1 MKLLRPLL
9 ALVPLI
15 AAAQGPDLAVAF
27 QRRQLPNGLTAILV
41 HRPGAPGV
49 SVRLAAKVGSAED
62 PQGQSGLLAVC
73 ARALAPALPAAPAP
87 SDPALLE
94 ELDQRWEALLAER
107 RFRGLE
113 EARAAYTLSKPT
125 ADPAREASL
134 RSAYGAALARAQA
147 PAEGGPADLLEIGG
161 AHTLW
166 GRDLPPDELAA
177 WCQAMA
183 GGLRSLELRGFH
195 AHREALANA
204 RPRPGLERLEG
215 LLRQEAY
222 PAGAVARPVLG
233 WSAETALLR
242 RTDARA
248 FAARAFAPGNLAL
261 LMVGDLRWADVD
273 GILAATFGA
282 LEPREALEPALH
294 LEPLAAADRR
304 VFHDMD
310 DTAAYMVAWRVPGLG
325 HPDHPALEVAA
336 GLLGGGR
343 TGRLVTRLLEG
354 PGLAR
359 AAGVSLG
366 RSGRADG
373 NLFTA
378 WAEARGDRT
387 PSELAQPL
395 GGEIDRLRSQAPG
408 ADQVARVLAR
418 ARSER
423 ARELENPSRLATA
436 FARAWAA
443 TGDEASYVLALE
455 RLAAVRPEDVQR
467 AVKAH
472 LREKGGVQAIGVRP
486 RRAVLGDDTLEGDI
500 AELLT
505 KLVQRQ
511 YPNDNMKV
519 GDEVRGQLD
528 QILSLSVE
536 QQRQIRDEL
545 RKKVGEALP
554 AKEKQP

>member
-1 MKLLRPLL
+1 MKLFRPFL

-15 AAAQGPDLAVAF
+15 ASAQGPDLAVAF
-27 QRRQLPNGLTAILV
+27 QRKQLPNGLTAILV
-41 HRPGAPGV
+41 HRPGAAGV
-49 SVRLAAKVGSAED
+49 AVRLAAKVGSAED
-62 PQGQSGLLAVC
+62 PAGQSGLLAVC
-73 ARALAPALPAAPAP
+73 ARSLAPGPAPAP
-87 SDPALLE
+87 ADPALLE
-94 ELDQRWEALLAER
+94 ELDRNWEALLAER
-107 RFRGLE
+107 RFRSLE

-125 ADPAREASL
+125 ADPAREAAL

-147 PAEGGPADLLEIGG
+147 TAEAGPAALLEIGRD
-161 AHTLW
+161 HTLW
-166 GRDLPPDELAA
+166 GRDLAREELEA
-177 WCQAMA
+177 WCEAMA
-183 GGLRSLELRGFH
+183 GGLRGLELPGFH
-195 AHREALANA
+195 PLRDALAA
-204 RPRPGLERLEG
+204 APPAPGLERLED

-222 PAGAVARPVLG
+222 PASPTARPALG

-242 RTDARA
+242 RADARA

-261 LMVGDLRWADVD
+261 LIVGDVPWSEVD
-273 GILAATFGA
+273 RILAATFAG
-282 LEPREALEPALH
+282 LEAREVLEPALC
-294 LEPLAAADRR
+294 LQPLGPADRR

-343 TGRLVTRLLEG
+343 TGRLVTHLLEG

-359 AAGVSLG
+359 AVGVRLG

-378 WAEARGDRT
+378 WAEARGERT

-395 GGEIDRLRSQAPG
+395 GGDIDRLRSQAPG
-408 ADQVARVLAR
+408 ADQVARVVAR
-418 ARSER
+418 ARAER
-423 ARELENPSRLATA
+423 ALELEDPSRLATA

-455 RLAAVRPEDVQR
+455 RLAAVKPEDVQR

-472 LREKGGVQAIGVRP
+472 LREKGGVQAIGLRP
-486 RRAVLGDDTLEGDI
+486 RRAALGDDTLEGDI

-511 YPNDNMKV
+511 HPNDNLKV

-528 QILSLSVE
+528 QILTLSVE

-545 RKKVGEALP
+545 RRKVNELP
-554 AKEKQP
+554 PSKEKQP

>member
-1 MKLLRPLL
+1 
-9 ALVPLI
+9 
-15 AAAQGPDLAVAF
+15 
-27 QRRQLPNGLTAILV
+27 
-41 HRPGAPGV
+41 
-49 SVRLAAKVGSAED
+49 VG
-62 PQGQSGLLAVC
+62 
-73 ARALAPALPAAPAP
+73 
-87 SDPALLE
+87 
-94 ELDQRWEALLAER
+94 
-107 RFRGLE
+107 
-113 EARAAYTLSKPT
+113 
-125 ADPAREASL
+125 
-134 RSAYGAALARAQA
+134 
-147 PAEGGPADLLEIGG
+147 GGPAALLEIGRT
-161 AHTLW
+161 HTLW
-166 GRDLPPDELAA
+166 GRDLAREDLGA
-177 WCQAMA
+177 WCEAMA
-183 GGLRSLELRGFH
+183 GGLRSLELRSFH
-195 AHREALANA
+195 PHRAALAMA
-204 RPRPGLERLEG
+204 PPPPGLERLED

-222 PAGAVARPVLG
+222 PASPTARPVLG

-242 RTDARA
+242 RADART

-261 LMVGDLRWADVD
+261 LIVGDVPWAEVD
-273 GILAATFGA
+273 RILAATFAG
-282 LEPREALEPALH
+282 LEAREVLEPALH

-310 DTAAYMVAWRVPGLG
+310 GTAAYMVAWRVPGLG

-343 TGRLVTRLLEG
+343 TGRLVTHLLEG

-359 AAGVSLG
+359 AVGVRLG

-378 WAEARGDRT
+378 WAEARGERT

-395 GGEIDRLRSQAPG
+395 GGDIDRLRSQAPG
-408 ADQVARVLAR
+408 ADQVARVVAR
-418 ARSER
+418 ARAER
-423 ARELENPSRLATA
+423 ALELEDPSRLATA

-455 RLAAVRPEDVQR
+455 RLAAVKPEDVQR

-472 LREKGGVQAIGVRP
+472 LREKGGVQAIGLRP
-486 RRAVLGDDTLEGDI
+486 RRAALGDDTLEGDI

-511 YPNDNMKV
+511 HPNDNLKV

-545 RKKVGEALP
+545 RKKVNELP
-554 AKEKQP
+554 PSKEKQP